1 MPLIQ
6 IILINIGHG
15 LVHLLMLLFP
25 VVAALATTFFDAD
38 YSTLIML
45 TTGSW
50 IAFGLGALP
59 AGWLADRWSRHSMM
73 SIFFFGSSISC
84 FLIAISQSYTQIALA
99 LFLLGIF
106 ASIYHPVGI
115 AMLADGKPETMG
127 RRLAFN
133 GVWGNLGVA
142 FSTITAA
149 SLANVLGWQA
159 AFYIPGLISFA
170 IGVIWLMFTPN
181 HTQNDLV
188 EKPQHN
194 KSQKNNSNWLTI
206 FKIIAFSSIIIG
218 FMFNA
223 AIVSLPKLL
232 DDRLNTIGENV
243 NSIGFL
249 AFGIYIFAACAQ
261 LTVGHLIDRFRVKP
275 IFITISMLLSCSM
288 VLVIFS
294 TDLFLIISIS
304 CMMALV
310 YATLPISDTLL
321 ARNIP
326 NHLRSRIFALIYL
339 ISFSASALAVPT
351 IAILHLRDGFTTL
364 FITLSILAFILAL
377 IITKLPEK

>member
-6 IILINIGHG
+6 IFLINIGHG

-25 VVAALATTFFDAD
+25 VVAALSTTFFDAD

-84 FLIAISQSYTQIALA
+84 LLIAISQSYTQIALA

-181 HTQNDLV
+181 HTQSDLV
-188 EKPQHN
+188 ENSQHN

-249 AFGIYIFAACAQ
+249 AFGIYIFAAFAQ
-261 LTVGHLIDRFRVKP
+261 LTVGHLIDRFPFKP
-275 IFITISMLLSCSM
+275 IFI
-288 VLVIFS
+288 IFNY
-294 TDLFLIISIS
+294 F
-304 CMMALV
+304 
-310 YATLPISDTLL
+310 
-321 ARNIP
+321 N
-326 NHLRSRIFALIYL
+326 
-339 ISFSASALAVPT
+339 
-351 IAILHLRDGFTTL
+351 
-364 FITLSILAFILAL
+364 
-377 IITKLPEK
+377 

>member
-6 IILINIGHG
+6 IFLINIGHG

-25 VVAALATTFFDAD
+25 VVAALTATFFDAD

-50 IAFGLGALP
+50 VAFGLGALP

-73 SIFFFGSSISC
+73 SIFFFGSGLSC
-84 FLIAISQSYTQIALA
+84 FLIAISQNYTQIALA
-99 LFLLGIF
+99 LFLLGVF

-115 AMLADGKPETMG
+115 AMLAEGKPETMG

-142 FSTITAA
+142 FSTIVAA
-149 SLANVLGWQA
+149 GLANLLGWQA

-170 IGVIWLMFTPN
+170 IGVIWLVFKSK
-181 HTQNDLV
+181 HTKSVLIENS
-188 EKPQHN
+188 QHI
-194 KSQKNNSNWLTI
+194 KSPKRNPDWLII
-206 FKIIAFSSIIIG
+206 FKIIACSSIIIG

-223 AIVSLPKLL
+223 VIVSLPKLL
-232 DDRLNTIGENV
+232 DNRLNTIGENV
-243 NSIGFL
+243 NLIGYL

-275 IFITISMLLSCSM
+275 IFITISILLSCSM

-294 TDLFLIISIS
+294 TDIFLIISIS

-326 NHLRSRIFALIYL
+326 QHLRSRIFALIYI

-364 FITLSILAFILAL
+364 FITLSILAFVLAL
-377 IITKLPEK
+377 IITKLPVK

>member
-1 MPLIQ
+1 MSLIQ
-6 IILINIGHG
+6 IFLINIGHG

-25 VVAALATTFFDAD
+25 VVAALAATFFDAD

-50 IAFGLGALP
+50 VAFGLGALP
-59 AGWLADRWSRHSMM
+59 AGWLADRWNRHSMM
-73 SIFFFGSSISC
+73 SIFFFGSGLSC
-84 FLIAISQSYTQIALA
+84 FLIAISQNYTQIALA

-115 AMLADGKPETMG
+115 AMLAEGKPETMG

-149 SLANVLGWQA
+149 GLANLLGGEA
-159 AFYIPGLISFA
+159 AFYIPGIISFA
-170 IGVIWLMFTPN
+170 IGVLWLMF
-181 HTQNDLV
+181 
-188 EKPQHN
+188 KPKHVQINLIENTTHN
-194 KSQKNNSNWLTI
+194 KSTKGDINWLTI

-243 NSIGFL
+243 SSIGFL

-261 LTVGHLIDRFRVKP
+261 LTVGHLIDRFKVKP
-275 IFITISMLLSCSM
+275 IFITISILLSCSL
-288 VLVIFS
+288 VLVIFT
-294 TDLFLIISIS
+294 TDIFLIISMS

-321 ARNIP
+321 ARHIP
-326 NHLRSRIFALIYL
+326 PHLRSRIFAFIYL

-351 IAILHLRDGFTTL
+351 ISILHSRDGFITL
-364 FITLSILAFILAL
+364 LITLSVLAFVLAL

>member
-1 MPLIQ
+1 
-6 IILINIGHG
+6 
-15 LVHLLMLLFP
+15 MLLFP

-149 SLANVLGWQA
+149 SLANALGWQA

-181 HTQNDLV
+181 HTQSDLV
-188 EKPQHN
+188 EKLN
-194 KSQKNNSNWLTI
+194 ITNLK
-206 FKIIAFSSIIIG
+206 KITPIG
-218 FMFNA
+218 
-223 AIVSLPKLL
+223 
-232 DDRLNTIGENV
+232 
-243 NSIGFL
+243 
-249 AFGIYIFAACAQ
+249 
-261 LTVGHLIDRFRVKP
+261 
-275 IFITISMLLSCSM
+275 
-288 VLVIFS
+288 
-294 TDLFLIISIS
+294 
-304 CMMALV
+304 
-310 YATLPISDTLL
+310 
-321 ARNIP
+321 
-326 NHLRSRIFALIYL
+326 
-339 ISFSASALAVPT
+339 
-351 IAILHLRDGFTTL
+351 
-364 FITLSILAFILAL
+364 
-377 IITKLPEK
+377 